1 MKVATATTEDSQN
14 ISFFLNIRLAW
25 PERTCHSWSI
35 TRGRSFA
42 RMNVWKRL
50 LTVLLLGETL
60 ALSQVPATKAAG
72 ASPQATAL
80 TRGGHAGLGAITAT
94 DERIAVLQNQVK
106 ESPDDYSRYDHLGAA
121 YFQKARETGDIAYYE
136 LAEKTLNRSVALMPR
151 NPTTVDPLVDLALVY
166 MGEHRFTD
174 ALIST
179 QQAIAAGTGNLV
191 AFATEGDA
199 YIDIGEYEQAAAAY
213 DTLRTLGGAIASPLT
228 LAYMA
233 DSRLSYL
240 KFLSGETAE
249 SIRLMNQA
257 TVAALQLNIP
267 KENLAWLYYEWGQ
280 RYFQAGDL
288 QHADMAYSSALAADP
303 GHYRSLAGLAQVR
316 AAQEKLDDSIKLYKA
331 SVAIVPL
338 PQYIADLGDIYLKTG
353 QNREAQEQYDLVEYI
368 GHLGKLNQVLH
379 NRDLALF
386 YADRGMK
393 LTEAVQL
400 ARDELAVR
408 QDIYTWDALAWVLF
422 KNHQLPEAKQAIDKA
437 QRLHTNDPILLFHA
451 GMIEHA
457 LGNDAAAQDDLR
469 RALAINPHFHIFYA
483 QQAADTLAEVSHNQ
497 QMRSVNAAQ

>member
-1 MKVATATTEDSQN
+1 
-14 ISFFLNIRLAW
+14 
-25 PERTCHSWSI
+25 
-35 TRGRSFA
+35 
-42 RMNVWKRL
+42 MNVWKRL

-422 KNHQLPEAKQAIDKA
+422 KNHQLPEAKHAIDKA

>member
-1 MKVATATTEDSQN
+1 MN
-14 ISFFLNIRLAW
+14 IWRRVLA
-25 PERTCHSWSI
+25 
-35 TRGRSFA
+35 
-42 RMNVWKRL
+42 
-50 LTVLLLGETL
+50 VLLVSETL
-60 ALSQVPATKAAG
+60 GFSQVPVTKAEG
-72 ASPQATAL
+72 ASAQATAL
-80 TRGGHAGLGAITAT
+80 TRGGQTGLGAITIT

-136 LAEKTLNRSVALMPR
+136 LAEKTLNRSVVLMPR
-151 NPTTVDPLVDLALVY
+151 NPPTVDPLVDLALVH

-179 QQAIAAGTGNLV
+179 QEAIAAGTGNLV

-199 YIDIGEYEQAAAAY
+199 YTDIGEYEQATAAY

-228 LAYMA
+228 VAYMA
-233 DSRLSYL
+233 DSRFSYL
-240 KFLSGETAE
+240 KFLSGDTAE
-249 SIRLMNQA
+249 SIRLMHQA

-288 QHADMAYSSALAADP
+288 RHADMAYSSALASDP
-303 GHYRSLAGLAQVR
+303 SHYRSLAGLAQVR
-316 AAQEKLDDSIKLYKA
+316 AAQGKFDDSIKLYKA

-338 PQYIADLGDIYLKTG
+338 PQYIADLGDVYLKTG
-353 QNREAQEQYDLVEYI
+353 QSREAQQQYDLVEYI

-393 LTEAVQL
+393 LTQALQL
-400 ARDELAVR
+400 ARNELEVR
-408 QDIYTWDALAWVLF
+408 HDIYTWDTLAWALY
-422 KNHQLPEAKQAIDKA
+422 KNHQLPEAQQAVDKA
-437 QRLHTNDPILLFHA
+437 QRLRTNDSILLFHA
-451 GMIEHA
+451 GMIKHA
-457 LGNDAAAQDDLR
+457 IGNDAAAQDDLH

-483 QQAADTLAEVSHNQ
+483 RLATDTLDEISRNQ
-497 QMRSVNAAQ
+497 RMRSSNAAK

>member
-1 MKVATATTEDSQN
+1 
-14 ISFFLNIRLAW
+14 
-25 PERTCHSWSI
+25 
-35 TRGRSFA
+35 
-42 RMNVWKRL
+42 
-50 LTVLLLGETL
+50 
-60 ALSQVPATKAAG
+60 VPATKAAG
-72 ASPQATAL
+72 ASALATAL
-80 TRGGHAGLGAITAT
+80 TRGGQAGLGAITVT

-151 NPTTVDPLVDLALVY
+151 NPMTVDPLVDLALVY

-179 QQAIAAGTGNLV
+179 QEAIAAGTGNLV

-199 YIDIGEYEQAAAAY
+199 YTDIGEYGQATAAY
-213 DTLRTLGGAIASPLT
+213 DTLRTLGVAIASPLT
-228 LAYMA
+228 VAYMA

-240 KFLSGETAE
+240 KFLSGDTAE

-303 GHYRSLAGLAQVR
+303 THYRSLAGLGQVR
-316 AAQEKLDDSIKLYKA
+316 AAQGKFDDSIELYKA

-338 PQYIADLGDIYLKTG
+338 PQYIADLGDVYLKTG
-353 QNREAQEQYDLVEYI
+353 RSREAQRQYDMVEYI
-368 GHLGKLNQVLH
+368 GYLGKLNQVLN
-379 NRDLALF
+379 NRELALF
-386 YADRGMK
+386 YADHGIK
-393 LTEAVQL
+393 LAQSVQL

-408 QDIYTWDALAWVLF
+408 HDIYTWDALAWALYKDHRF
-422 KNHQLPEAKQAIDKA
+422 PEAKQAMDKA

-457 LGNDAAAQDDLR
+457 VGNDAASQDDLR
-469 RALAINPHFHIFYA
+469 RALAINPHFHVFYA
-483 QQAADTLAEVSHNQ
+483 QQASDLLDEVSRNQ
-497 QMRSVNAAQ
+497 QMRLANEPK

>member
-1 MKVATATTEDSQN
+1 
-14 ISFFLNIRLAW
+14 
-25 PERTCHSWSI
+25 
-35 TRGRSFA
+35 
-42 RMNVWKRL
+42 MNVWKRL

-457 LGNDAAAQDDLR
+457 LGNDAAGQDDLR

-483 QQAADTLAEVSHNQ
+483 QQAADALAEVSHNQ